1 MFVFLLL
8 KICNYIK
15 RYIIVYILYIYLK
28 NMISKV
34 FCITVNGLESELI
47 EVEVDINAWL
57 PNFTIV
63 GLPDQWVQESKER
76 LRSALKSSNFKL
88 PVTRITVNLAPAD
101 IKKSWVSFD
110 LPIAVGILNNAWDIK
125 DNEFM
130 KNSIFIG
137 ELSLDGSVR
146 SVNSILPSVIGAR
159 AKGYKNI
166 FIPYDNY
173 FEASI
178 IDGINIIAI
187 QNLTDLVEFLNGEK
201 DLENPPKLNI
211 EDLKKEKNSKYDFK
225 YIVGQHQ
232 AKRALEIAA
241 AWLHNIV
248 LSWPPGSGKTL
259 LAKTFSTILPE
270 LTLDE
275 MIEISKIYSI
285 SGLLTKD
292 MPLITKRPF
301 RTVHHTASSISIIGW
316 GRNAKPGE
324 ISLAHKGVLFL
335 DEVLEFPK
343 TVLEV
348 LRQPL
353 EDGTISVNRVNS
365 SYTYPAKF
373 VLLWAMNPCPCGYLT
388 DPDKECICS
397 QDTIKRYRARLSGPM
412 IDRIDIMIEVPK
424 VKVDDF
430 SSKKDYGKIEDSATI
445 ALRVE
450 KARNIQLAR
459 FTWLGITSNS
469 QMWTKEIEEYCE
481 LDAMWDK
488 MLKQAVASMNLS
500 ARAYYRVLKLARTIA
515 DLEGIEKISVGHIA
529 EALSYRKGEE

>member
-1 MFVFLLL
+1 
-8 KICNYIK
+8 
-15 RYIIVYILYIYLK
+15 
-28 NMISKV
+28 MISKV
-34 FCITVNGLESELI
+34 FCITVNGLESEII

-63 GLPDQWVQESKER
+63 WLPDQWVQESKER
-76 LRSALKSSNFKL
+76 LRSALKSSSFKL
-88 PVTRITVNLAPAD
+88 PTTRITINLAPAD

-110 LPIAVGILNNAWDIK
+110 LPMAVGILNNAWDIK
-125 DNEFM
+125 DSDYL
-130 KNSIFIG
+130 KNSIFIW
-137 ELSLDGSVR
+137 ELSLDGSLR
-146 SVNSILPSVIGAR
+146 WVNSVLPSVIWAR
-159 AKGYKNI
+159 EKWYKNI
-166 FIPYDNY
+166 FVPYDNFY
-173 FEASI
+173 EASI
-178 IDGINIIAI
+178 IEGIHIIAV
-187 QNLTDLVEFLNGEK
+187 QNLSDIVAFLNGEK
-201 DLENPPKLNI
+201 TLENPKKLDI
-211 EDLKKEKNSKYDFK
+211 KEFSKNHTNEKYDFK
-225 YIVGQHQ
+225 YIVGQIQ

-248 LSWPPGSGKTL
+248 LSGPPWSWKTL

-292 MPLITKRPF
+292 RPLITKRPF
-301 RTVHHTASSISIIGW
+301 RTVHHTASSISIIGG

-324 ISLAHKGVLFL
+324 ISLAHKWVLFL

-343 TVLEV
+343 QVLEV

-388 DPDKECICS
+388 DPDRECICS

-424 VKVDDF
+424 VKVEDF
-430 SSKKDYGKIEDSATI
+430 SSKKDYSKIEDSKAI
-445 ALRVE
+445 SLRVE
-450 KARNIQLAR
+450 KARNIQLER
-459 FTWLGITSNS
+459 FKDLKITSNS
-469 QMWTKEIEEYCE
+469 QMSSKDVEKFCILNEESE
-481 LDAMWDK
+481 K
-488 MLKQAVASMNLS
+488 ILKQAVNTMNLS

-515 DLEGIEKISVGHIA
+515 DLEAKENIEISHIA
-529 EALSYRKGEE
+529 EALSYRRGGEE